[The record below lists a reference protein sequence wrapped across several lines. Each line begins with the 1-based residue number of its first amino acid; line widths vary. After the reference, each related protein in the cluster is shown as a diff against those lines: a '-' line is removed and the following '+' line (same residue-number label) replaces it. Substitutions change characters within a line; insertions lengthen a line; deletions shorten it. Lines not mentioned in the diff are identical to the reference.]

1 MPWDASRW
9 SLGGGLNAQSAYY
22 ALNGAVRSE
31 QAAYAI
37 TSLRLSYRPK
47 QQWQLA
53 LNVNNLFDK
62 IYYSSIRGVDFGNV
76 YGEPRSAMLTAR
88 MRF

>member
-1 MPWDASRW
+1 M
-9 SLGGGLNAQSAYY
+9 
-22 ALNGAVRSE
+22 
-31 QAAYAI
+31 
-37 TSLRLSYRPK
+37 RLSYRPN

-53 LNVNNLFDK
+53 LNLNNLFDK
-62 IYYSSIRGVDFGNV
+62 TYYSSIRGVDFGNV